1 MEKKDIE
8 GFYNNF
14 SEEYTKLGLNRRHR
28 LILKKLI
35 AAGLQKNHRVLEI
48 GCGVGQVTGLM
59 SDYLSNGM
67 VVACDISPEGIEL
80 AKKIHRKRGNI
91 QFTVSDMTDFKH
103 DVTFDFV
110 VLPDV
115 IEHIPVENHKDLFR
129 VIKQNISMDGTVAI
143 NTPTPF
149 YQEWLHK
156 KHPEGLQIIDQPIY
170 TNDLLNSVYP
180 NGFYLERLENYCI
193 RHKEADYQWILLKPY
208 KAVEDFH
215 KMSVIE
221 NSIESLK
228 TRLL

>member
-1 MEKKDIE
+1 MENKDIA
-8 GFYNNF
+8 GYYNTF
-14 SEEYTKLGLNRRHR
+14 SQEYTKLGLNRRHR

-35 AAGLQKNHRVLEI
+35 AAGLQKNHKVLEI

-59 SDYLSNGM
+59 ADYLNKGM

-80 AKKIHRKRGNI
+80 AKKIHSKRGNI
-91 QFTVSDMTDFKH
+91 QFMVSDMTDFKH
-103 DVTFDFV
+103 DVKFDFV

-129 VIKQNISMDGTVAI
+129 VIKENISMDGRVAI

-170 TNDLLNSVYP
+170 TNELLNNVYP
-180 NGFYLERLENYCI
+180 NGFYLDRLENYCI

-208 KAVEDFH
+208 KAVDDFH
-215 KMSVIE
+215 KMPVLNNFIE
-221 NSIESLK
+221 GVK
-228 TRLL
+228 TRLF

>member
-1 MEKKDIE
+1 MEEQKIADFYD
-8 GFYNNF
+8 GFSKQYAG
-14 SEEYTKLGLNRRHR
+14 YKLNRRHR
-28 LILKKLI
+28 LILKKLL

-59 SDYLSNGM
+59 SDYLNKGM

-80 AKKIHRKRGNI
+80 AKKLHSKRGNI
-91 QFTVSDMTDFKH
+91 QFMVSDMTDFKH
-103 DVTFDFV
+103 DITFDFV

-115 IEHIPVENHKDLFR
+115 IEHIPVEHHKNLFR
-129 VIKQNISMDGTVAI
+129 VIKENISMDGTVAI

-149 YQEWLHK
+149 FQEWLHK

-193 RHKEADYQWILLKPY
+193 RHKQADYQWILLKPY

-215 KMSVIE
+215 KMAAVDNVIE
-221 NSIESLK
+221 GLK